1 VYNVKILRADYLFH
15 CIEYIITVKLNV
27 LVFMNC
33 MMFIVIISVGMHIIV
48 FIKEIDIS
56 NDINK
61 YILLQSKLNHDVS
74 YICI

>member
-1 VYNVKILRADYLFH
+1 MKILRADYLFH
-15 CIEYIITVKLNV
+15 CIEYFITVKLNV

>member
-1 VYNVKILRADYLFH
+1 MYNVKILRADYLFH
-15 CIEYIITVKLNV
+15 CIEYFITVKLNV